1 MPKLLRRALILGVV
15 LALVA
20 AVGVA
25 AGAIPDSG
33 GTINACYTKTG
44 GILRVVDTEKNQKC
58 ISSVENQIS
67 WGQRGPQGEPGPQG
81 DTGPAGT
88 TGQDAKTVFSTDW
101 LATGPAGGEM
111 DIPGLEQTIDVPAGA
126 AVYVSTD
133 GGVTTAATGFAF
145 VDIKLVVDDAL
156 PDLENARRLL
166 VDGSGRGAIQNW
178 SFGRVLPLS
187 PGQHTIKV
195 QARVLSSNLAAPALK
210 IASDAYNSPTAIGTL
225 TVETLRR

>member
-1 MPKLLRRALILGVV
+1 MPKLLRRALVLGVV
-15 LALVA
+15 LALAA

-33 GTINACYTKTG
+33 GTINACYTKVG
-44 GILRVVDTEKNQKC
+44 GVLRVVDTDRNQHC
-58 ISSVENQIS
+58 VSAVENPIS
-67 WGQRGPQGEPGPQG
+67 WGQRGPQGDP
-81 DTGPAGT
+81 GPAGT
-88 TGQDAKTVFSTDW
+88 TGQDAKTVLSTDW

-111 DIPGLEQTIDVPAGA
+111 DIPGLQQTIDVPQGA

-166 VDGSGRGAIQNW
+166 VDSSGRGAIQNW
-178 SFGRVLPLS
+178 SF
-187 PGQHTIKV
+187 
-195 QARVLSSNLAAPALK
+195 
-210 IASDAYNSPTAIGTL
+210 
-225 TVETLRR
+225 